1 MYHKLLLAYNGSH
14 EGKVALLECA
24 DLAKFSGAEIHLLA
38 IVPLQPSVFLAEGY
52 VPDNLLAEDTERY
65 RTILNEGVD
74 ALRERG
80 FEQVQGHLVTGEA
93 VTEVCRIAQELGC
106 DLIVVGHRH
115 RTSWAD
121 RWWNSSVGSSLVEY
135 APCSILVSIS
145 H

>member
-93 VTEVCRIAQELGC
+93 VTEVCRFAQELGC